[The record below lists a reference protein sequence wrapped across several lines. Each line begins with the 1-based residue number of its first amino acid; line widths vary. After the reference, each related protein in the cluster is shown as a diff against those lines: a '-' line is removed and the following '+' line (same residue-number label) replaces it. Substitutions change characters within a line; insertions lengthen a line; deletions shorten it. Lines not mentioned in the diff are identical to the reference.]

1 MRYADRQNS
10 RARMV
15 RVRPIEHGV
24 HHDRAKAMALQI
36 IVNLKEPAGNLDT
49 TLPDLTKPV
58 DLQRA
63 PHSDAALIEP
73 DMTRQPDLNVDLAP
87 CSLDN
92 DGGIKRTGFA
102 RDGTAA
108 GQVQPVEIC
117 DGAGLYEGHQAEF
130 LATRTDRFA
139 H

>member
-1 MRYADRQNS
+1 M
-10 RARMV
+10 
-15 RVRPIEHGV
+15 RPIEHGI
-24 HHDRAKAMALQI
+24 HHDRAEAMALQI
-36 IVNLKEPAGNLDT
+36 IVNLGESAGDLDT
-49 TLPDLTKPV
+49 TLLDLTKPV

-73 DMTRQPDLNVDLAP
+73 DMIRQPDLNVDLAP

-117 DGAGLYEGHQAEF
+117 NGAGLYEGHRPEF
-130 LATRTDRFA
+130 FATRRNQFA